1 MLVATSRDRTKALTG
16 QRTPNYML
24 KTFDCP
30 KCGAPVSY
38 EQDVVGASLTARCS
52 YCNSALSVPD
62 EMRGRPAAIISNVN
76 INLGNTGAKAT
87 KWILLVVLIPVIVI
101 VIAVIAMGG
110 FLIPLLGGVNS
121 TLTNRATPPTK
132 PKSTALGGNEKPKG
146 FANETLKFG
155 SEGIGPGM
163 FKDARSIAVDGSG
176 KIYVGE
182 YTGGRIQ
189 VFDPAGKF
197 LTQWTVDPKMPLRAL
212 AADRK
217 GTIYVVQKGNITRY
231 EGQTGKLLGEMEYA
245 GGGGFDDL
253 SMSADGGFVAAW
265 YSNRDD
271 VVRFNS
277 AGEVT
282 RTIRAAISST
292 SGDSELNTRVAIDG
306 LGNVYALGTFNNAV
320 FKFGPDGKFL
330 TRFGDTGDQP
340 GQFHAPFAVAADGK
354 GRVYVSDIKGIQ
366 VFDGNGRYLKV
377 FKPDGLAFQMVFN
390 DNNEMFIAARNRVLK
405 YSLTDE

>member
-1 MLVATSRDRTKALTG
+1 
-16 QRTPNYML
+16 
-24 KTFDCP
+24 
-30 KCGAPVSY
+30 
-38 EQDVVGASLTARCS
+38 
-52 YCNSALSVPD
+52 
-62 EMRGRPAAIISNVN
+62 
-76 INLGNTGAKAT
+76 
-87 KWILLVVLIPVIVI
+87 
-101 VIAVIAMGG
+101 VIALGG
-110 FLIPLLGGVNS
+110 FLVPLFSSSNS
-121 TLTNRATPPTK
+121 PAKKTGPTASREK
-132 PKSTALGGNEKPKG
+132 EKPNG
-146 FANETLKFG
+146 FATQTLKFG
-155 SEGIGPGM
+155 AEGIGPGM

-197 LTQWTVDPKMPLRAL
+197 LTQWTVDPKMPLRGL

-217 GTIYVVQKGNITRY
+217 GTIYVVQRGTITRY
-231 EGQTGKLLGEMEYA
+231 EGETGKLLGEVNYA

-253 SMSADGGFVAAW
+253 TMSPDGGFVAAW

-292 SGDSELNTRVAIDG
+292 SGDSELDTHVAIDG
-306 LGNVYALGTFNNAV
+306 LGNIYALGSFNNAV

-330 TRFGDTGDQP
+330 TRFGDNGDQA
-340 GQFHAPFAVAADGK
+340 GQFHAPFAIAVDGK

-377 FKPDGLAFQMVFN
+377 FKPDGLAFHMVFN
-390 DNNEMFIAARNRVLK
+390 DSNEMLVAARNRVLK
-405 YSLTDE
+405 YTLAEE

>member
-1 MLVATSRDRTKALTG
+1 ME
-16 QRTPNYML
+16 
-24 KTFDCP
+24 TFQCP

-38 EQDVVGASLTARCS
+38 EKDVVGANLTARCP
-52 YCNSALSVPD
+52 YCNSSLSVPD
-62 EMRGRPAAIISNVN
+62 AMRAQPTQIN
-76 INLGNTGAKAT
+76 IHLGSPKSVGKAT
-87 KWILLVVLIPVIVI
+87 KWIWLIVI
-101 VIAVIAMGG
+101 V
-110 FLIPLLGGVNS
+110 PLLGVGVIMAAVAFFIPMMRR
-121 TLTNRATPPTK
+121 TDATNDRRPGLLPTVTRPSNKDQPP
-132 PKSTALGGNEKPKG
+132 G
-146 FANETLKFG
+146 FASLILNFG

-163 FKDARSIAVDGSG
+163 FKDARNIAVDGSG

-197 LTQWTVDPKMPLRAL
+197 ITQWTVDPKMPLRGL

-217 GTIYVVQKGNITRY
+217 GTIYVVQWGKITRH
-231 EGQTGKLLGEMEYA
+231 EGKTGKLLGEVDYA

-271 VVRFNS
+271 IVRFNS

-306 LGNVYALGTFNNAV
+306 LGNIYALGSFNNAV
-320 FKFGPDGKFL
+320 FKFGPDGKFV
-330 TRFGDTGDQP
+330 TRFGDNGDQT
-340 GQFHAPFAVAADGK
+340 GQFHSPFAIAVDGK

-377 FKPDGLAFQMVFN
+377 FKPDGLAFDMVFN
-390 DNNEMFIAARNRVLK
+390 DSNEIFVATRNRVLK
-405 YSLTDE
+405 YSINE

>member
-1 MLVATSRDRTKALTG
+1 
-16 QRTPNYML
+16 ML

-30 KCGAPVSY
+30 KCGAPVNY
-38 EQDVVGASLTARCS
+38 EQDVIGANLTARCS

-62 EMRGRPAAIISNVN
+62 EMRGRPAQIISHVN
-76 INLGNTGAKAT
+76 IDLRNTISGRKAT
-87 KWILLVVLIPVIVI
+87 KIILLIVLIPVIGVVI
-101 VIAVIAMGG
+101 GAIAMGG
-110 FLIPLLGGVNS
+110 FLVPLLSGISSSVN
-121 TLTNRATPPTK
+121 NAKPATKTGSAP
-132 PKSTALGGNEKPKG
+132 LGGKEKAKS
-146 FANETLKFG
+146 FATQTLSFG

-189 VFDPAGKF
+189 VFDPTGKF
-197 LTQWTVDPKMPLRAL
+197 LTQWTVDPKMPLRGL

-217 GTIYVVQKGNITRY
+217 GTIYVVQRGNITRY
-231 EGQTGKLLGEMEYA
+231 EGETGKLLGQLEYA

-282 RTIRAAISST
+282 RTIRAAISSS

-306 LGNVYALGTFNNAV
+306 LGNIFALGTFNNAV

-340 GQFHAPFAVAADGK
+340 GQFHSPFAVAVDGK
-354 GRVYVSDIKGIQ
+354 GRLYVSDIKGIQ

>member
-1 MLVATSRDRTKALTG
+1 
-16 QRTPNYML
+16 ML

-38 EQDVVGASLTARCS
+38 EKDVVGANLTARCP
-52 YCNSALSVPD
+52 YCNSSLSVPD
-62 EMRGRPAAIISNVN
+62 EMRGRPAQVISHVS
-76 INLGNTGAKAT
+76 IDLRNTVGTGKAT
-87 KWILLVVLIPVIVI
+87 KWILMIVLIPLFGVLIG
-101 VIAVIAMGG
+101 AIAMAG
-110 FLIPLLGGVNS
+110 FLAPLFS
-121 TLTNRATPPTK
+121 RSISP
-132 PKSTALGGNEKPKG
+132 GGNKAVNKTVGGPGNKG
-146 FANETLKFG
+146 NSNAFATETLKFG

-176 KIYVGE
+176 RIYVGE
-182 YTGGRIQ
+182 YIGGRIQ

-197 LTQWTVDPKMPLRAL
+197 LTQWTVDPKMPLRGL

-217 GTIYVVQKGNITRY
+217 GTVYVVQRGKIVRH
-231 EGQTGKLLGEMEYA
+231 EGETGKLVGEVNYA
-245 GGGGFDDL
+245 GGGGFDDV

-306 LGNVYALGTFNNAV
+306 LGNIYALGSFNNAV
-320 FKFGPDGKFL
+320 FKFAPDGKFL
-330 TRFGDTGDQP
+330 TRFGDDGDQA
-340 GQFHAPFAVAADGK
+340 GQFRAASAIAVDGK

-366 VFDGNGRYLKV
+366 VFDANGRYLTV
-377 FKPDGLAFQMVFN
+377 FDPEGMAFGMVFN
-390 DNNEMFIAARNRVLK
+390 DKNELFVAARNHVVKLALK
-405 YSLTDE
+405 EP

>member
-1 MLVATSRDRTKALTG
+1 
-16 QRTPNYML
+16 ML

-30 KCGAPVSY
+30 KCGGPVSY
-38 EQDVVGASLTARCS
+38 EKDVVGASLTARCP
-52 YCNSALSVPD
+52 YCNSSLSVPD
-62 EMRGRPAAIISNVN
+62 EMRGRPAQVISHVS
-76 INLGNTGAKAT
+76 IDLRGAVGSGKAT
-87 KWILLVVLIPVIVI
+87 KWILLIVLIPLFGILIV
-101 VIAVIAMGG
+101 AIAMAG
-110 FLIPLLGGVNS
+110 FLAPLFSSRISPGDNKAVSKTAPGGTGNKG
-121 TLTNRATPPTK
+121 NRNAFAT
-132 PKSTALGGNEKPKG
+132 
-146 FANETLKFG
+146 ETLKFG
-155 SEGIGPGM
+155 SEGIGPAM

-182 YTGGRIQ
+182 YIGGRVQ

-197 LTQWTVDPKMPLRAL
+197 ITQWTVDPKMPLRGL

-217 GTIYVVQKGNITRY
+217 GTVYVVQRGKILRH
-231 EGQTGKLLGEMEYA
+231 EGETGKLIGEVDYA
-245 GGGGFDDL
+245 GGGGFDDV

-306 LGNVYALGTFNNAV
+306 LGNIYALGSFNNAV
-320 FKFGPDGKFL
+320 FKFAPDGKFL
-330 TRFGDTGDQP
+330 TRFGDGGDQA
-340 GQFHAPFAVAADGK
+340 GQFRAASAIAVDGK

-366 VFDGNGRYLKV
+366 VFDTNGRYLTV
-377 FKPDGLAFQMVFN
+377 FDPEGMAFGMVFN
-390 DNNEMFIAARNRVLK
+390 DKNELFVAARNHVVKLALK
-405 YSLTDE
+405 VP

>member
-1 MLVATSRDRTKALTG
+1 MVLVA
-16 QRTPNYML
+16 
-24 KTFDCP
+24 
-30 KCGAPVSY
+30 VI
-38 EQDVVGASLTARCS
+38 
-52 YCNSALSVPD
+52 
-62 EMRGRPAAIISNVN
+62 AII
-76 INLGNTGAKAT
+76 IG
-87 KWILLVVLIPVIVI
+87 
-101 VIAVIAMGG
+101 VIAMGG
-110 FLIPLLGGVNS
+110 FLVPLFSGANSSVKGTGPTASGG
-121 TLTNRATPPTK
+121 K
-132 PKSTALGGNEKPKG
+132 EKANA
-146 FANETLKFG
+146 FANQTLNFG
-155 SEGIGPGM
+155 SDGIGPGM

-197 LTQWTVDPKMPLRAL
+197 LTQWTVDPKMPLRGL

-217 GTIYVVQKGNITRY
+217 GTIYVVQRGTITRH
-231 EGQTGKLLGEMEYA
+231 EGETGKLLGAVAYA

-306 LGNVYALGTFNNAV
+306 LGNIYALGSFNNAV

-330 TRFGDTGDQP
+330 TRFGDNGDQP
-340 GQFHAPFAVAADGK
+340 GQFHAPFAIAVDGK

-377 FKPDGLAFQMVFN
+377 FKPDGMAFDMVFN

-405 YSLTDE
+405 YSLTEE